1 MKAAI
6 VSGKNRLEVADISM
20 PQPGAYDCLV
30 KIDACAVCTG
40 TDSTIISGAFPWPQK
55 YPFVLGHES
64 TGLVIEV
71 GEKVR
76 NFKIGQR
83 VTRPGAVM
91 AGEERDGLSSQ
102 WGGYAQYGMVRD
114 IEAASEDGAEANG
127 MLKISRVPLPDD
139 VDPISAALSV
149 NQREILSV
157 VRRIELNADSKVLVI
172 GTGYNGLLF
181 SLFCKHFG
189 AGQVVVIGNPV
200 FESVAKSLYRADAF
214 VDYRDPQSRT
224 LALNL
229 VGTPT
234 HVIDAVGTTDSVK
247 FAQTLLSEKT
257 AFGCY
262 GVHHFNETAAVRDGI
277 AQSHPQINMSTDEP
291 NTVTEWYTLWK
302 QGFFDQLYDRVMPF
316 EQIGE
321 AFASL
326 ARREVVKIVLE
337 IK

>member
-1 MKAAI
+1 VKAAI
-6 VSGKNRLEVADISM
+6 VTDKNRLEVADIPM
-20 PQPGAYDCLV
+20 PKPGAYDCLV

-40 TDSTIISGAFPWPQK
+40 TDSSIIGGTFPWPQK

-64 TGLVIEV
+64 TGVVVEV

-76 NFKIGQR
+76 NFKVGQR
-83 VTRPGAVM
+83 VTRPAAVM

-102 WGGYAQYGMVRD
+102 WGGYAEYGMVRD
-114 IEAASEDGAEANG
+114 VEAAAEDGVNANG
-127 MLKISRVPLPDD
+127 MLKISRVPLPDG

-157 VRRIELNADSKVLVI
+157 VRRIAFDAQSKVLVI

-189 AGQVVVIGNPV
+189 AGQVVIIGNPV
-200 FESVAKSLYRADAF
+200 FAELAKSRYRADGF
-214 VDYRDPQSRT
+214 VNYRDPQAKN
-224 LALNL
+224 LAFTV

-234 HVIDAVGTTDSVK
+234 HVIDAVGTTESVN
-247 FAQTLLSEKT
+247 FAQTLLSAQT

-262 GVHHFNETAAVRDGI
+262 GVHHFNETAVARDAI
-277 AQSHPQINMSTDEP
+277 AQSHPKIDMSTDEP
-291 NTVTEWYTLWK
+291 NTVGEWHALW
-302 QGFFDQLYDRVMPF
+302 QRGFFDQLYDRVMPL
-316 EQIGE
+316 EQISD

-337 IK
+337 IP

>member
-6 VSGKNRLEVADISM
+6 VTAKDQLEVADIPM
-20 PQPGAYDCLV
+20 PKVGAYDCLV

-40 TDSTIISGAFPWPQK
+40 TDSSIIGGTFPWPQK

-64 TGLVIEV
+64 TGIVVEV

-76 NFKIGQR
+76 NFKVGQR
-83 VTRPGAVM
+83 VTRPAAVM
-91 AGEERDGLSSQ
+91 AGEERDGLTSQ

-114 IEAASEDGAEANG
+114 VQAAAEDGMEANG
-127 MLKISRVPLPDD
+127 MLKISRTPLPDD

-157 VRRIELNADSKVLVI
+157 VRWFELNAQSKVLVI

-181 SLFCKHFG
+181 SLFCKHYG
-189 AGQVVVIGNPV
+189 AGQVVVIGNPI
-200 FESVAKSLYRADAF
+200 FEALAKSRYRADEF
-214 VDYRDPQSRT
+214 VNYRDPQAKT
-224 LALNL
+224 LALNQ

-234 HVIDAVGTTDSVK
+234 HVIDAVGTTESVN
-247 FAQTLLSEKT
+247 FSLSLLSDGT

-277 AQSHPQINMSTDEP
+277 SKSNPQLNMSTDEP
-291 NTVTEWYTLWK
+291 NTVGEWHTLWK
-302 QGFFDQLYDRVMPF
+302 QGFFNQLYDRVMPF
-316 EQIGE
+316 EQIGD

-337 IK
+337 IQ

>member
-6 VSGKNRLEVADISM
+6 VSEKNRLEVVDIPM
-20 PQPGAYDCLV
+20 PQVGAYDCLV
-30 KIDACAVCTG
+30 KIDACAICTG
-40 TDSTIISGAFPWPQK
+40 TDSSIISGTFPWPQK

-64 TGLVIEV
+64 TGIIIEI

-83 VTRPGAVM
+83 VTRPAAVM
-91 AGEERDGLSSQ
+91 AGEERDGLSGQ

-114 IEAASEDGAEANG
+114 VEAALMDGVEANG
-127 MLKISRVPLPDD
+127 MLKISRVPLSDG

-157 VRRIELNADSKVLVI
+157 VRRIELNAESKVLVI

-181 SLFCKHFG
+181 SLFCKHYG
-189 AGQVVVIGNPV
+189 AGRVVVIGNPV
-200 FESVAKSLYRADAF
+200 FASLAQWRYRADAF
-214 VDYRDPQSRT
+214 VDYRDPQARLFAMN
-224 LALNL
+224 LA
-229 VGTPT
+229 GTPT
-234 HVIDAVGTTDSVK
+234 HVIDAVGTTESVN
-247 FAQTLLSEKT
+247 FAQTLLSEQT

-262 GVHHFNETAAVRDGI
+262 GVHNFNETAAARDGI

-291 NTVTEWYTLWK
+291 NTVDEWHTLWK
-302 QGFFDQLYDRVMPF
+302 QGFFDQLYDRVMPL
-316 EQIGE
+316 EQIGD

-337 IK
+337 IP

>member
-6 VSGKNRLEVADISM
+6 VSARNRLEVADIPM

-40 TDSTIISGAFPWPQK
+40 TDSSIIGGTFPWPQK

-64 TGLVIEV
+64 TGIVVEV
-71 GEKVR
+71 GDKVR
-76 NFKIGQR
+76 NFKVGQR
-83 VTRPGAVM
+83 VTRPAAVM

-114 IEAASEDGAEANG
+114 VEAAAQDGVDTNG
-127 MLKISRVPLPDD
+127 MLKISRVPLPDG

-181 SLFCKHFG
+181 SLFCKHYG
-189 AGQVVVIGNPV
+189 AGQVVVTGNPV
-200 FESVAKSLYRADAF
+200 FAELAKSRYRADSF
-214 VDYRDPQSRT
+214 VDYRDPQAKT
-224 LALNL
+224 LSLNL

-234 HVIDAVGTTDSVK
+234 HVIDAVGTTDSVN
-247 FAQTLLSEKT
+247 FSISLLSEGT

-277 AQSHPQINMSTDEP
+277 AQSNPQINMSTDEP
-291 NTVTEWYTLWK
+291 NTVAEWHALWQ